1 MATMRKPALD
11 RPSSPGAFVISLD
24 FELMW
29 GMRHVTSLQ
38 KYGQNILGAR
48 KALPRILTML
58 DAHQVRCTIATVG
71 FLFFADRES
80 LVRGSPTL
88 KPSYVRPGLSPYLEN
103 FSDIGA
109 NEEEDPFHY
118 AASLIAAVLRHPAH
132 EIGCH
137 TFSHF
142 YCLEEGQTAEQFEAD
157 LQAAIKAA
165 SASGIHLRSFVFPMN
180 QFNPNYAAM
189 CRQYGVAIC
198 RGNEM
203 NWLHTPKS
211 AFKESFIRRGL
222 RAADSWL
229 NLTGH
234 NCHPYPVDQA
244 RGAMN
249 IPSSRFL
256 RPWNKH
262 LRAFE
267 NLRLARITKAMRH
280 AARTG
285 TVYHLW
291 WHPHNFGANL
301 EENMIFLGR
310 ILAFFDQLREEYGM
324 ASMTMGDIADRS
336 KRNGR

>member
-1 MATMRKPALD
+1 
-11 RPSSPGAFVISLD
+11 
-24 FELMW
+24 
-29 GMRHVTSLQ
+29 
-38 KYGQNILGAR
+38 
-48 KALPRILTML
+48 
-58 DAHQVRCTIATVG
+58 
-71 FLFFADRES
+71 
-80 LVRGSPTL
+80 
-88 KPSYVRPGLSPYLEN
+88 
-103 FSDIGA
+103 
-109 NEEEDPFHY
+109 
-118 AASLIAAVLRHPAH
+118 
-132 EIGCH
+132 
-137 TFSHF
+137 
-142 YCLEEGQTAEQFEAD
+142 
-157 LQAAIKAA
+157 
-165 SASGIHLRSFVFPMN
+165 
-180 QFNPNYAAM
+180 AM

-336 KRNGR
+336 KRNGRRTQRIDCPRRREHLGLVQCPLPNICCRSALGSTAFHRAFGTLPHTPSWPLARGWAIALPSLGACANGPHQP